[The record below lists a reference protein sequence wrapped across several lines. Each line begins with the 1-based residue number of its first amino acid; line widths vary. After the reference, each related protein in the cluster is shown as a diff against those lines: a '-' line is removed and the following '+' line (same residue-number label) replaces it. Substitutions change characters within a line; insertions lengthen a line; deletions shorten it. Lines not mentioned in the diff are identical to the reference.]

1 MLYFNALFEPDL
13 EAGGFVVTFPDLG
26 WGVTQGETEKE
37 ALEMAADA
45 VEMIVRDY
53 IERAERLPFPSKLR
67 GKKYRAVHLPALQ
80 TAKAELYMAFKESG
94 MSVWRTIFEV
104 RPALDC
110 NCFASTSMAGISSAT
125 IRMSS
130 ASNMGAR
137 KGRIARQRCSFT

>member
-94 MSVWRTIFEV
+94 MRKAELARRLGMPVAMVDRLFDFGYRTRLDQIEAAFA
-104 RPALDC
+104 ALGKRL
-110 NCFASTSMAGISSAT
+110 AVE
-125 IRMSS
+125 IRD
-130 ASNMGAR
+130 AA
-137 KGRIARQRCSFT
+137 